1 MATRWLRSCFRAVS
15 CEAATAADEVC
26 SSSSRCAAEQRART
40 ASTWAMCSANPR
52 CGVLCL
58 VAERAL
64 RFVSVL
70 NALEEYLFAAGVI
83 NQSLESLQKTN
94 FF

>member
-1 MATRWLRSCFRAVS
+1 MATRWLRSCFRAAS
-15 CEAATAADEVC
+15 WDAATAADEVC
-26 SSSSRCAAEQRART
+26 SSSSRCAAEQRAST

-52 CGVLCL
+52 SCGVFVL

-70 NALEEYLFAAGVI
+70 NVLEMAL
-83 NQSLESLQKTN
+83 SLQE
-94 FF
+94 